1 MRTVYLM
8 CGDWH
13 LAEDQTQNAMAKV
26 YTSWARIQRVDQ
38 VDTYVHRILFRT
50 FVDTYRRRRQREIL
64 SAAVPDVAGAG
75 TASDVRLTLLAAL
88 AKVTPRYRAVLVLR
102 FWEDR
107 SVDETAAAL
116 GISKGTG
123 HERARTLGKRRRK
136 NRSVLAFGG
145 AGITMV
151 AVAGAA
157 LAWGGTGTR
166 DGSAAVGSAANWST
180 PMPTP
185 MPTPAN

>member
-1 MRTVYLM
+1 MREAQEREFDEFALARQQRLLRTAYLL

-13 LAEDQTQNAMAKV
+13 LAEDLTQNAMAKV

-116 GISKGTG
+116 GISKGTVKSHSSRG
-123 HERARTLGKRRRK
+123 LQQL
-136 NRSVLAFGG
+136 RSVLGDQ
-145 AGITMV
+145 
-151 AVAGAA
+151 A
-157 LAWGGTGTR
+157 L
-166 DGSAAVGSAANWST
+166 DLISS
-180 PMPTP
+180 
-185 MPTPAN
+185 